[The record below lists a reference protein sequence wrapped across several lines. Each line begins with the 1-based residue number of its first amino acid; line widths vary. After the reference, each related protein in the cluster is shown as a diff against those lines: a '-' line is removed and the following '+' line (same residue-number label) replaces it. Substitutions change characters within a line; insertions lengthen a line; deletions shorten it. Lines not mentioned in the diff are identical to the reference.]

1 MSEQL
6 SVKWLCL
13 FHWLMLWGWTL
24 HPTGD
29 RFRPLVG
36 ETRRSALRATWE
48 PGRLP
53 ESRRPEAG
61 VPAGPTLGRW
71 PDAERRP
78 GPPAKACE
86 GLPAATAE
94 CSLGRVS
101 SGGAPINSH
110 RSLSKAT
117 SMTEGHRMTLEAESS
132 RVWGDVGETFHSE
145 RRWFLQARAA
155 GSMCVNRLYVTWPCL
170 LLNCVVSYQKD
181 C

>member
-1 MSEQL
+1 MKRAGPPFEPRGNQEGCPSPGVQKRECPQDPR
-6 SVKWLCL
+6 S
-13 FHWLMLWGWTL
+13 GGG
-24 HPTGD
+24 PT
-29 RFRPLVG
+29 
-36 ETRRSALRATWE
+36 RSADRGLR
-48 PGRLP
+48 PK
-53 ESRRPEAG
+53 
-61 VPAGPTLGRW
+61 PAR
-71 PDAERRP
+71 ASQ
-78 GPPAKACE
+78 PPLLSARS
-86 GLPAATAE
+86 G
-94 CSLGRVS
+94 VS